1 MGKPKEVK
9 APKVPDPIAQVVTG
23 DQAGDAEVKRRSRAG
38 GFKRNVLAGQLTPST
53 GKSSVL
59 G

>member
-9 APKVPDPIAQVVTG
+9 APTVPDPIATVETG
-23 DQAGDAEVKRRSRAG
+23 DQAKDDAQKRALRRS
-38 GFKRNVLAGQLTPST
+38 GFKRNVLAGQLTPTT
-53 GKSSVL
+53 GKKSVL